1 MKYVLTFV
9 FLFFASLSFAQKELF
24 LTTSAGWKVSYN
36 QVETDKPLPRG
47 LQFSRWSGFSS
58 ALGFEYKF
66 SPHWSAHALV
76 KTASMEMG
84 VTERA
89 SARFDTATQKFK
101 TTYGSSGHSSTS
113 HAPAHIQL
121 GATYY
126 GNPLKDTKFSW
137 MLGGGMAYLIN
148 RNANQVKTGTSSGI
162 GPSSP
167 IDHPGNTI
175 SYGKFMSMDLKEEY
189 ARHGLLLNLHTGL
202 DFHFAPKHHLLLT
215 LQHNEGLK
223 YTWKFKSEY
232 ARSVIITPN
241 ETTIEN
247 YDVTVRTKGS
257 YSALQLGYKYAL
269 FRAK

>member
-89 SARFDTATQKFK
+89 SARFDAEYPHRPRFPFCPETPFI
-101 TTYGSSGHSSTS
+101 
-113 HAPAHIQL
+113 AHVAAQPGPEIHLEIQVRVCPF
-121 GATYY
+121 GYNYAQ
-126 GNPLKDTKFSW
+126 
-137 MLGGGMAYLIN
+137 
-148 RNANQVKTGTSSGI
+148 RNY
-162 GPSSP
+162 
-167 IDHPGNTI
+167 HRE
-175 SYGKFMSMDLKEEY
+175 L
-189 ARHGLLLNLHTGL
+189 
-202 DFHFAPKHHLLLT
+202 
-215 LQHNEGLK
+215 
-223 YTWKFKSEY
+223 
-232 ARSVIITPN
+232 
-241 ETTIEN
+241 
-247 YDVTVRTKGS
+247 
-257 YSALQLGYKYAL
+257 
-269 FRAK
+269 